1 MLQRRRDTETYMMH
15 CCKDVIEGHDDVFD
29 LVFVNDKL
37 TCEMPTELPYYVAF
51 TDPVCFYC
59 GNDNEQDV
67 AEEAGHYPLC
77 KECK

>member
-1 MLQRRRDTETYMMH
+1 
-15 CCKDVIEGHDDVFD
+15 
-29 LVFVNDKL
+29 
-37 TCEMPTELPYYVAF
+37 MPIELPYYVAF

-77 KECK
+77 KECKEYGKLQRKR